1 MKKYKIVFQK
11 NAIFLND
18 NAIYSINEDITFLSI
33 LNLFRNH

>member
-11 NAIFLND
+11 NAIFFNY